1 MNNRLCIAC
10 ENPIQERAKE
20 HVIADWLLE
29 GLGIGEEQLA
39 QFIADSARGQ
49 VKEARTSHSLNS
61 FKEGRVCSNC
71 NNGWMSELESEA
83 KPILLAL
90 LSGPQNPT
98 SISESECLVLA
109 RWTLKTAIVL
119 SYATPLG
126 HPLPREHLKFLRD
139 KPAMPPQ
146 IGVFA
151 AINIPTR
158 EFGYYQRN
166 HWPNLS
172 AQNVPD
178 LSELMTS
185 QGFKLAFHLKH
196 LILMV
201 ANIPRPTSR
210 FVLAA
215 GLHIPLWPLD
225 PFFPSY
231 RVDLRTTEPHDI
243 RQVIEIFNNRLGALH
258 LENSSS

>member
-1 MNNRLCIAC
+1 MNKRLCISC
-10 ENPIQERAKE
+10 ENPIQKRAKE
-20 HVIADWLLE
+20 HVIADWLLKE
-29 GLGIGEEQLA
+29 LGIGEEQLW
-39 QFIADSARGQ
+39 QFIADSTTGQ
-49 VKEARTSHSLNS
+49 AKEARTLHALNS

-71 NNGWMSELESEA
+71 NNGWMSQLENEV

-90 LSGPQNPT
+90 LSGAQNPT
-98 SISESECLVLA
+98 SIPEFECSVLA

-119 SYATPLG
+119 SCATPLG

-139 KPAMPPQ
+139 KPAMPSQ
-146 IGVFA
+146 VGIFA

-166 HWPNLS
+166 DWPNWS
-172 AQNVPD
+172 TEGVPD
-178 LSELMTS
+178 LSESMTS

-196 LILMV
+196 LLLMV
-201 ANIPRPTSR
+201 AHIPRPTSR

-215 GLHIPLWPLD
+215 GLHIPLWPPE
-225 PFFPSY
+225 PFFASY

-243 RQVIEIFNNRLGALH
+243 REVMEIFNNRLGALH
-258 LENSSS
+258 LKNPAG